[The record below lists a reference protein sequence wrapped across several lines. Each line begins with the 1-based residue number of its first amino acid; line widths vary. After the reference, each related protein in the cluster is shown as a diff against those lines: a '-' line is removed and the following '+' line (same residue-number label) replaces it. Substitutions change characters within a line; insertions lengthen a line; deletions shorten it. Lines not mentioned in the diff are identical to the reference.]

1 MTDLDAQIRANLN
14 TVRAA
19 RGLPL
24 AHGPSANQPSAAAL
38 LRAHEIKR
46 EKAIMAN
53 LAEHPY
59 FAAPARRPGVGARH
73 RTTRTRRALARLA
86 LARLALATAIT
97 LGTLALIALTAFSTP
112 RPGRPDTTTPV
123 RPSLTPSEPGE
134 TTP

>member
-86 LARLALATAIT
+86 LATAIT